1 MKKFTIKGVLDGFRS
16 SVPQPTKPD
25 QEIIENLKPE
35 HFQVKKTFR
44 HGFPH
49 QPTALAFD
57 PVQRLLAIG
66 TKSGSLRILGRPG
79 VDAHVKH
86 EECSPVLRLQFLI
99 NEGALVSA
107 TEDDTLHLWNFRQK
121 IPQVVHSLKF
131 QRDRITCI
139 HLPLQ
144 SKWLYIGT
152 DRGNIHILHIETF
165 VLSGYVINWNK
176 AIEVSRKTH
185 PGAVVHLSD
194 NPLDLS
200 KMLIGYSSG
209 QIVLWDLKTK
219 IADYRCQ
226 TDDLLTSITWH
237 HEGKQFMCSHSDG
250 SLSTWTIRQLKPSIT
265 FPHAKFT
272 KDGEPER
279 CKAIQK
285 VEWKLSRAGEAYV
298 IFSGGLAQDTTGRTP
313 SITVIHG
320 KTTTVLEMEHNVVD
334 FITLCDSPWAS
345 DFQDPYAVVVL
356 LQNDLVVIDL
366 LTTGFPCFE
375 NPYPMDIHES
385 PVTCCAY
392 FADCPSDLVP
402 AFYSVGSKSQKK
414 TGFSEKEWPIS
425 GGEWSS
431 SSSSYNEIILTGHA
445 DGSIKFWDAS
455 AGTLQVL
462 YKLKTA
468 KLFEKTRTRSIDSE
482 EDPLAIQLIFLCPE
496 SRKLAIAGSGKHVVL
511 FKFKKVE
518 SMSEVVTLEICLSV
532 DPLKEADNSPDRESP
547 ATGNTVG
554 NVETKTIEFNHPL
567 KVKTGLQKRP
577 AGFQATLIC
586 LTTAPPGELPENITS
601 LSLNSS
607 YGLLAYGNESGLV
620 IVDIVQKISLVV
632 LNTSDLGGGDPYQ
645 RVLRS
650 PKRQDELK
658 RENEDKARSPSSDQ
672 SQRESVMESEP
683 VVTRIADSIQ
693 QVQQQQQCPRN
704 ESQTGNSSDKL
715 NAEETTNE
723 SNKAGNIPN
732 GDECQKSQG
741 WKGFSLKRQLSK
753 VDLKIKNTFTPSSV
767 SSQNGVLS
775 SSSGL
780 MQVPQCQQI
789 SSDTG
794 SQKSSTFY
802 CNINEVAS
810 TSCSLSPVESIDS
823 ESSLS
828 PESQS
833 PGRESPQTD
842 DKKQEIQEARSP
854 TENENEKTIISNDN
868 IGAKTEA
875 VRPMNLSLPEHE
887 TKPPRLRYIAKIKQA
902 KREGRL
908 LSVPNLKFSK
918 NETTVCDLR
927 CEESA
932 TSESFTGNLI
942 RRFNQKVPMNGMCVL
957 PVTGRSTV
965 GVGGERG
972 DNGDNSDGCS
982 TGGSGSNG
990 AYNSDGGGGSSAGV
1004 NITRSGTRSA
1014 AAGAISG
1021 TDEEIN
1027 TMSRKGVT
1035 LDQRHPR
1042 TQGIRKLQK
1051 CLSTTT
1057 SHFEV
1062 DSATGAAAAFP
1073 TVSLFYAQRS
1083 TEMRSYPSAVA
1094 QTSLNYQNILTNT
1107 RQYSSFGSITDTAH
1121 CNFIYVY
1128 KFDGSFQRS
1137 RSSSMSSLENITTE
1151 TISCLTFADSYT
1163 KKTDTNGMP
1172 TLWIG
1177 TSLGSVQTVV
1187 FNTPAHSERHA
1198 HPVVVSTCNG
1208 STFKLKGCILSMSFL
1223 DCNGALIPY
1232 SYESWKDENTDGKER
1247 NIWIFVKESQGKC
1260 TNSRMSPS
1268 TNTQVGGDN
1277 FEDRQFVVLVSEKQ
1291 ARVVAL
1297 PSQNCVYRQQLAETH
1312 IVIKAEVTP
1321 LKDNVCL
1328 VCYVSNGHITTY
1340 SLPSLRP
1347 LIDVDFLP
1355 LVDLSAHF
1363 SPVSKI
1369 SNSFQTTKH
1378 GIVDPMLTI
1387 WGHQLFV
1394 NGDTDQIAKTLCFS
1408 NRGHG
1413 LYLSSPMEIQKFSV
1427 SSEFCAELTEMM
1439 GDLFIGHD
1447 MPEPPKE
1454 SFFKGLFGGGSRS
1467 LDREE
1472 LFGESSGRASRTVAK
1487 HIPGPNEALR
1497 ERVSS
1502 ATGEVNM
1509 AHQMVLERGEKLSQL
1524 EERTARMMSEAE
1536 NFSTSAHGLMLK
1548 YKDKKWYQL

>member
-16 SVPQPTKPD
+16 SVPQPVKPD
-25 QEIIENLKPE
+25 QEIVENLRPE

-86 EECSPVLRLQFLI
+86 EGCAAVIQLQFLI

-107 TEDDTLHLWNFRQK
+107 TADDTLHLWNFRQK
-121 IPQVVHSLKF
+121 IPQVVQSLKF

-144 SKWLYIGT
+144 SKWLYVGT
-152 DRGNIHILHIETF
+152 ERGNIHILHIETF

-200 KMLIGYSSG
+200 KMLIGYATG

-219 IADYRCQ
+219 NADYRCQ
-226 TDDLLTSITWH
+226 TDDPLKSITWH
-237 HEGKQFMCSHSDG
+237 HEGKQFMCSHTDG
-250 SLSTWTIRQLKPSIT
+250 SLSTWTVRQLKPT
-265 FPHAKFT
+265 NVTYPHAKST
-272 KDGEPER
+272 KDGEPEP
-279 CKAIQK
+279 CKPIQK
-285 VEWKLSRAGEAYV
+285 VEWKLSRSGEAYV
-298 IFSGGLAQDTTGRTP
+298 IFSGGLAYDTTGRTP

-320 KTTTVLEMEHNVVD
+320 KTTTVLEMEHNVID
-334 FITLCDSPWAS
+334 FVTLCDSPWAS

-366 LTTGFPCFE
+366 LTSGFPCFE

-385 PVTCCAY
+385 PVTCCSY

-518 SMSEVVTLEICLSV
+518 SMSEVVTLEICLSA
-532 DPLKEADNSPDRESP
+532 DPGREGDNSPDRESP
-547 ATGNTVG
+547 ATGNI
-554 NVETKTIEFNHPL
+554 VESKITEFNHPL
-567 KVKTGLQKRP
+567 KVKTGLQKRA

-586 LTTAPPGELPENITS
+586 LTTAPSGEQPENITS

-620 IVDIVQKISLVV
+620 IVDIVQKISLIV
-632 LNTSDLGGGDPYQ
+632 LNTSDLGGGSDPYQ

-650 PKRQDELK
+650 PKRQDEK
-658 RENEDKARSPSSDQ
+658 RENEDKARSPSTDQ
-672 SQRESVMESEP
+672 SQRESALESEP
-683 VVTRIADSIQ
+683 VVARIADSNQ
-693 QVQQQQQCPRN
+693 QVQQQTCPRN
-704 ESQTGNSSDKL
+704 ESQTGNSSDKSS
-715 NAEETTNE
+715 AEESTSE
-723 SNKAGNIPN
+723 PNKAGQLPN

-753 VDLKIKNTFTPSSV
+753 VDLKIKNTFTPSLV
-767 SSQNGVLS
+767 SSQNGS

-780 MQVPQCQQI
+780 MQVPQCQQV
-789 SSDTG
+789 SGDAG

-802 CNINEVAS
+802 CNISETAS
-810 TSCSLSPVESIDS
+810 TSRSLSPVESVDS

-828 PESQS
+828 PDNQS
-833 PGRESPQTD
+833 SGCESPQIPD
-842 DKKQEIQEARSP
+842 DRKREIQEARSP
-854 TENENEKTIISNDN
+854 TESENEKTTISDES

-887 TKPPRLRYIAKIKQA
+887 IKPPRLKRIAKMKQA
-902 KREGRL
+902 KRGEGRL
-908 LSVPNLKFSK
+908 LSVPNLKFPK
-918 NETTVCDLR
+918 NEPTVCDLR

-932 TSESFTGNLI
+932 TTESFTGNLI
-942 RRFNQKVPMNGMCVL
+942 RRFN
-957 PVTGRSTV
+957 
-965 GVGGERG
+965 
-972 DNGDNSDGCS
+972 
-982 TGGSGSNG
+982 
-990 AYNSDGGGGSSAGV
+990 
-1004 NITRSGTRSA
+1004 
-1014 AAGAISG
+1014 
-1021 TDEEIN
+1021 
-1027 TMSRKGVT
+1027 
-1035 LDQRHPR
+1035 
-1042 TQGIRKLQK
+1042 
-1051 CLSTTT
+1051 
-1057 SHFEV
+1057 
-1062 DSATGAAAAFP
+1062 
-1073 TVSLFYAQRS
+1073 
-1083 TEMRSYPSAVA
+1083 
-1094 QTSLNYQNILTNT
+1094 
-1107 RQYSSFGSITDTAH
+1107 
-1121 CNFIYVY
+1121 

-1163 KKTDTNGMP
+1163 KKNDTNGNP

-1187 FNTPAHSERHA
+1187 FNTPAQSERHA

-1247 NIWIFVKESQGKC
+1247 NKSQGKC

-1268 TNTQVGGDN
+1268 MNTQVSGDS
-1277 FEDRQFVVLVSEKQ
+1277 FEDRQFVALASEKQ

-1312 IVIKAEVTP
+1312 IVIKAEVTS

-1355 LVDLSAHF
+1355 LIDL
-1363 SPVSKI
+1363 
-1369 SNSFQTTKH
+1369 SFQTTKH
-1378 GIVDPMLTI
+1378 GIVDPMLSI

-1394 NGDTDQIAKTLCFS
+1394 NGDTDQIAKTLCLS

-1427 SSEFCAELTEMM
+1427 SSEFCGELTEMM

-1487 HIPGPNEALR
+1487 HIPGPNEAIR
-1497 ERVSS
+1497 ERVAC
-1502 ATGEVNM
+1502 ATGEVNI
-1509 AHQMVLERGEKLSQL
+1509 AHQMVVERGEKLSQL
-1524 EERTARMMSEAE
+1524 EDRTARMMSEAE
-1536 NFSTSAHGLMLK
+1536 NFSQSAHGLMVK

>member
-16 SVPQPTKPD
+16 SVPQPVKPD
-25 QEIIENLKPE
+25 QEIVENLKPE

-57 PVQRLLAIG
+57 PIQRLLAIG

-86 EECSPVLRLQFLI
+86 EECAAVLRLQFLI
-99 NEGALVSA
+99 NEGALVSV

-152 DRGNIHILHIETF
+152 DRGNVHILHIETF
-165 VLSGYVINWNK
+165 VLSGYIINWNK

-200 KMLIGYSSG
+200 KMLIGFSTG

-219 IADYRCQ
+219 TVEYRCQ
-226 TDDLLTSITWH
+226 TDDLLTSISWH

-250 SLSTWTIRQLKPSIT
+250 SLTTWTLRQLKPSVT

-285 VEWKLSRAGEAYV
+285 VEWKMSRSGEAYV

-402 AFYSVGSKSQKK
+402 AFYSVGSKSHKK

-468 KLFEKTRTRSIDSE
+468 KLFEKTKTRSIDSE

-511 FKFKKVE
+511 FKFKRVE

-532 DPLKEADNSPDRESP
+532 EPGREGDNSPDRESP
-547 ATGNTVG
+547 ATGNIVG
-554 NVETKTIEFNHPL
+554 NMESKTIEFNHPL

-586 LTTAPPGELPENITS
+586 LTTAPPGELPENITA

-632 LNTSDLGGGDPYQ
+632 LNTSDLGSGDPYQ

-650 PKRQDELK
+650 PKRQDELR
-658 RENEDKARSPSSDQ
+658 RENEDKARSPSTDQ
-672 SQRESVMESEP
+672 
-683 VVTRIADSIQ
+683 
-693 QVQQQQQCPRN
+693 
-704 ESQTGNSSDKL
+704 
-715 NAEETTNE
+715 
-723 SNKAGNIPN
+723 
-732 GDECQKSQG
+732 
-741 WKGFSLKRQLSK
+741 
-753 VDLKIKNTFTPSSV
+753 
-767 SSQNGVLS
+767 
-775 SSSGL
+775 
-780 MQVPQCQQI
+780 
-789 SSDTG
+789 
-794 SQKSSTFY
+794 
-802 CNINEVAS
+802 
-810 TSCSLSPVESIDS
+810 
-823 ESSLS
+823 
-828 PESQS
+828 
-833 PGRESPQTD
+833 
-842 DKKQEIQEARSP
+842 
-854 TENENEKTIISNDN
+854 
-868 IGAKTEA
+868 
-875 VRPMNLSLPEHE
+875 
-887 TKPPRLRYIAKIKQA
+887 
-902 KREGRL
+902 
-908 LSVPNLKFSK
+908 
-918 NETTVCDLR
+918 
-927 CEESA
+927 
-932 TSESFTGNLI
+932 
-942 RRFNQKVPMNGMCVL
+942 MNGMCVL

-972 DNGDNSDGCS
+972 ERGDNGDNSDGCS
-982 TGGSGSNG
+982 TGGSGTNG
-990 AYNSDGGGGSSAGV
+990 ANNNDGGGGPSAGV
-1004 NITRSGTRSA
+1004 NVTRSGIRNA

-1027 TMSRKGVT
+1027 TVSRKGVT

-1051 CLSTTT
+1051 CLSTATT
-1057 SHFEV
+1057 HFEV

-1083 TEMRSYPSAVA
+1083 TEMRSYPSAVPQA
-1094 QTSLNYQNILTNT
+1094 SLNYQNILTNT
-1107 RQYSSFGSITDTAH
+1107 RQYSSFD
-1121 CNFIYVY
+1121 

-1163 KKTDTNGMP
+1163 KKNDTSGMP

-1177 TSLGSVQTVV
+1177 TSLGSVQTVI

-1232 SYESWKDENTDGKER
+1232 SYESWKDESTDGKER
-1247 NIWIFVKESQGKC
+1247 NKSQGKC

-1268 TNTQVGGDN
+1268 TNTQIGGDN
-1277 FEDRQFVVLVSEKQ
+1277 FEDRQFVALVSEKQ

-1312 IVIKAEVTP
+1312 IVIKAEVTT

-1355 LVDLSAHF
+1355 LIDL
-1363 SPVSKI
+1363 
-1369 SNSFQTTKH
+1369 SFQTTKH

-1427 SSEFCAELTEMM
+1427 SSEFCGELTEMM

-1467 LDREE
+1467 VDREE

-1487 HIPGPNEALR
+1487 HIPGPNEAMR
-1497 ERVSS
+1497 ERVSC

-1509 AHQMVLERGEKLSQL
+1509 AHQMVVERGEKLSQL
-1524 EERTARMMSEAE
+1524 EDRSARMASEAE
-1536 NFSTSAHGLMLK
+1536 NFAAGAHGLMLK

>member
-767 SSQNGVLS
+767 SSQNGS

-942 RRFNQKVPMNGMCVL
+942 RRFN
-957 PVTGRSTV
+957 
-965 GVGGERG
+965 
-972 DNGDNSDGCS
+972 
-982 TGGSGSNG
+982 
-990 AYNSDGGGGSSAGV
+990 
-1004 NITRSGTRSA
+1004 
-1014 AAGAISG
+1014 
-1021 TDEEIN
+1021 
-1027 TMSRKGVT
+1027 
-1035 LDQRHPR
+1035 
-1042 TQGIRKLQK
+1042 
-1051 CLSTTT
+1051 
-1057 SHFEV
+1057 
-1062 DSATGAAAAFP
+1062 
-1073 TVSLFYAQRS
+1073 
-1083 TEMRSYPSAVA
+1083 
-1094 QTSLNYQNILTNT
+1094 
-1107 RQYSSFGSITDTAH
+1107 
-1121 CNFIYVY
+1121 

-1247 NIWIFVKESQGKC
+1247 NKSQGKC

-1355 LVDLSAHF
+1355 LVDL
-1363 SPVSKI
+1363 
-1369 SNSFQTTKH
+1369 SFQTTKH

>member
-16 SVPQPTKPD
+16 SVPQPAKPD
-25 QEIIENLKPE
+25 QEIVENLRPE

-79 VDAHVKH
+79 VDVHVKH
-86 EECSPVLRLQFLI
+86 EECAAVLRLQFLI

-219 IADYRCQ
+219 TADYRCQ
-226 TDDLLTSITWH
+226 TDDVLTSITWH

-285 VEWKLSRAGEAYV
+285 VEWKLSRSGEAYV

-468 KLFEKTRTRSIDSE
+468 KLFEKTRTRSIDNE
-482 EDPLAIQLIFLCPE
+482 EDPLAIHLIFLCPE

-532 DPLKEADNSPDRESP
+532 DREADNSPDRESP

-554 NVETKTIEFNHPL
+554 NVESKTIEFNHPL

-620 IVDIVQKISLVV
+620 IVDIVQKISLIV
-632 LNTSDLGGGDPYQ
+632 LNTSDIGSGDPYQ

-658 RENEDKARSPSSDQ
+658 RDNEDKARSPSTD
-672 SQRESVMESEP
+672 
-683 VVTRIADSIQ
+683 
-693 QVQQQQQCPRN
+693 QVQINFAVFP
-704 ESQTGNSSDKL
+704 D
-715 NAEETTNE
+715 
-723 SNKAGNIPN
+723 
-732 GDECQKSQG
+732 
-741 WKGFSLKRQLSK
+741 SK
-753 VDLKIKNTFTPSSV
+753 VD
-767 SSQNGVLS
+767 
-775 SSSGL
+775 
-780 MQVPQCQQI
+780 
-789 SSDTG
+789 SD
-794 SQKSSTFY
+794 
-802 CNINEVAS
+802 
-810 TSCSLSPVESIDS
+810 
-823 ESSLS
+823 
-828 PESQS
+828 
-833 PGRESPQTD
+833 
-842 DKKQEIQEARSP
+842 
-854 TENENEKTIISNDN
+854 
-868 IGAKTEA
+868 
-875 VRPMNLSLPEHE
+875 
-887 TKPPRLRYIAKIKQA
+887 
-902 KREGRL
+902 
-908 LSVPNLKFSK
+908 
-918 NETTVCDLR
+918 
-927 CEESA
+927 
-932 TSESFTGNLI
+932 
-942 RRFNQKVPMNGMCVL
+942 
-957 PVTGRSTV
+957 
-965 GVGGERG
+965 
-972 DNGDNSDGCS
+972 
-982 TGGSGSNG
+982 
-990 AYNSDGGGGSSAGV
+990 
-1004 NITRSGTRSA
+1004 
-1014 AAGAISG
+1014 
-1021 TDEEIN
+1021 
-1027 TMSRKGVT
+1027 
-1035 LDQRHPR
+1035 
-1042 TQGIRKLQK
+1042 
-1051 CLSTTT
+1051 
-1057 SHFEV
+1057 
-1062 DSATGAAAAFP
+1062 
-1073 TVSLFYAQRS
+1073 
-1083 TEMRSYPSAVA
+1083 
-1094 QTSLNYQNILTNT
+1094 
-1107 RQYSSFGSITDTAH
+1107 
-1121 CNFIYVY
+1121 

-1163 KKTDTNGMP
+1163 KKNDPNGMP

-1208 STFKLKGCILSMSFL
+1208 STFKLKGCIQSISFL

-1232 SYESWKDENTDGKER
+1232 SYESWKDESTDGKER
-1247 NIWIFVKESQGKC
+1247 NRSQGKC

-1268 TNTQVGGDN
+1268 TNPQVGGDN
-1277 FEDRQFVVLVSEKQ
+1277 FEDRQFVVLASEKQ

-1297 PSQNCVYRQQLAETH
+1297 PSQNCIYRQQLAETH
-1312 IVIKAEVTP
+1312 IVIKTEITS

-1355 LVDLSAHF
+1355 LIDL
-1363 SPVSKI
+1363 
-1369 SNSFQTTKH
+1369 SFQTTKH

-1427 SSEFCAELTEMM
+1427 SSEFCGELTEMM

-1497 ERVSS
+1497 ERVST

-1509 AHQMVLERGEKLSQL
+1509 AHQMVVERGEKLSQL
-1524 EERTARMMSEAE
+1524 EERTARMMSEAD
-1536 NFSTSAHGLMLK
+1536 NFSQSAHGLMLK

>member
-25 QEIIENLKPE
+25 QEIIENLRPE

-209 QIVLWDLKTK
+209 QVVLWDLKTK
-219 IADYRCQ
+219 IVDYRCQ

-285 VEWKLSRAGEAYV
+285 VEWKLSRTGEAYV

-468 KLFEKTRTRSIDSE
+468 KLFEKTRTRSLDSE

-672 SQRESVMESEP
+672 NQRESVMESEP
-683 VVTRIADSIQ
+683 IVTRIADSIQ

-704 ESQTGNSSDKL
+704 ESQTGNSNDKP

-767 SSQNGVLS
+767 SSQNGS

-802 CNINEVAS
+802 CNINEAAS
-810 TSCSLSPVESIDS
+810 TSCSLSPVESVDS

-833 PGRESPQTD
+833 PGRESPQID

-854 TENENEKTIISNDN
+854 TENENEKTIMSNDN

-887 TKPPRLRYIAKIKQA
+887 TKPPRLKYIAKIKQA

-942 RRFNQKVPMNGMCVL
+942 RRF
-957 PVTGRSTV
+957 
-965 GVGGERG
+965 
-972 DNGDNSDGCS
+972 
-982 TGGSGSNG
+982 
-990 AYNSDGGGGSSAGV
+990 
-1004 NITRSGTRSA
+1004 
-1014 AAGAISG
+1014 
-1021 TDEEIN
+1021 
-1027 TMSRKGVT
+1027 SRI
-1035 LDQRHPR
+1035 D
-1042 TQGIRKLQK
+1042 
-1051 CLSTTT
+1051 
-1057 SHFEV
+1057 
-1062 DSATGAAAAFP
+1062 
-1073 TVSLFYAQRS
+1073 
-1083 TEMRSYPSAVA
+1083 
-1094 QTSLNYQNILTNT
+1094 
-1107 RQYSSFGSITDTAH
+1107 
-1121 CNFIYVY
+1121 

-1163 KKTDTNGMP
+1163 KKNDTNGMP

-1177 TSLGSVQTVV
+1177 TSLGSVQTVI

-1247 NIWIFVKESQGKC
+1247 NKSQGKC

-1268 TNTQVGGDN
+1268 MNTQVGGDN

-1312 IVIKAEVTP
+1312 IVIKAEVTS

-1355 LVDLSAHF
+1355 LVDLR
-1363 SPVSKI
+1363 
-1369 SNSFQTTKH
+1369 
-1378 GIVDPMLTI
+1378 
-1387 WGHQLFV
+1387 
-1394 NGDTDQIAKTLCFS
+1394 IAKTLCFS

-1509 AHQMVLERGEKLSQL
+1509 AHQMVLERGDKLSQL

-1536 NFSTSAHGLMLK
+1536 NFSTGAHGLMLK

>member
-16 SVPQPTKPD
+16 SVPQPAKPD
-25 QEIIENLKPE
+25 QEIVENLRPE

-79 VDAHVKH
+79 VDVHVKH
-86 EECSPVLRLQFLI
+86 EECVAVLRLQFLI

-200 KMLIGYSSG
+200 KMLIGFSSG

-226 TDDLLTSITWH
+226 TDDVLTSITWH

-250 SLSTWTIRQLKPSIT
+250 SLSTWTVRQLKPSSVT

-285 VEWKLSRAGEAYV
+285 VEWKLSRSGEAYV

-468 KLFEKTRTRSIDSE
+468 KLFEKTRTRSIDVE

-532 DPLKEADNSPDRESP
+532 DSVREADNSPDRESP
-547 ATGNTVG
+547 ATGNIG
-554 NVETKTIEFNHPL
+554 NVEPKTIEFNHPL

-586 LTTAPPGELPENITS
+586 LTTAPPGEQPENITS

-620 IVDIVQKISLVV
+620 IVDIVQKISLIV
-632 LNTSDLGGGDPYQ
+632 LNTSDLGSGDPYQ

-658 RENEDKARSPSSDQ
+658 RENEDKARSPSTD
-672 SQRESVMESEP
+672 
-683 VVTRIADSIQ
+683 
-693 QVQQQQQCPRN
+693 QVQINFAVFP
-704 ESQTGNSSDKL
+704 D
-715 NAEETTNE
+715 
-723 SNKAGNIPN
+723 
-732 GDECQKSQG
+732 
-741 WKGFSLKRQLSK
+741 SK
-753 VDLKIKNTFTPSSV
+753 VD
-767 SSQNGVLS
+767 
-775 SSSGL
+775 
-780 MQVPQCQQI
+780 
-789 SSDTG
+789 SD
-794 SQKSSTFY
+794 
-802 CNINEVAS
+802 
-810 TSCSLSPVESIDS
+810 
-823 ESSLS
+823 
-828 PESQS
+828 
-833 PGRESPQTD
+833 
-842 DKKQEIQEARSP
+842 
-854 TENENEKTIISNDN
+854 
-868 IGAKTEA
+868 
-875 VRPMNLSLPEHE
+875 
-887 TKPPRLRYIAKIKQA
+887 
-902 KREGRL
+902 
-908 LSVPNLKFSK
+908 
-918 NETTVCDLR
+918 
-927 CEESA
+927 
-932 TSESFTGNLI
+932 
-942 RRFNQKVPMNGMCVL
+942 
-957 PVTGRSTV
+957 
-965 GVGGERG
+965 
-972 DNGDNSDGCS
+972 
-982 TGGSGSNG
+982 
-990 AYNSDGGGGSSAGV
+990 
-1004 NITRSGTRSA
+1004 
-1014 AAGAISG
+1014 
-1021 TDEEIN
+1021 
-1027 TMSRKGVT
+1027 
-1035 LDQRHPR
+1035 
-1042 TQGIRKLQK
+1042 
-1051 CLSTTT
+1051 
-1057 SHFEV
+1057 
-1062 DSATGAAAAFP
+1062 
-1073 TVSLFYAQRS
+1073 
-1083 TEMRSYPSAVA
+1083 
-1094 QTSLNYQNILTNT
+1094 
-1107 RQYSSFGSITDTAH
+1107 
-1121 CNFIYVY
+1121 

-1163 KKTDTNGMP
+1163 KKNDTIGMP

-1208 STFKLKGCILSMSFL
+1208 STFKLKGCIQSMSFL

-1232 SYESWKDENTDGKER
+1232 SYESWKDESTDGKER
-1247 NIWIFVKESQGKC
+1247 NKSQGKC

-1277 FEDRQFVVLVSEKQ
+1277 FEDRQFVVLASEKQ

-1312 IVIKAEVTP
+1312 IVIKAEVTT

-1347 LIDVDFLP
+1347 LIDVDFVP
-1355 LVDLSAHF
+1355 LVDL
-1363 SPVSKI
+1363 
-1369 SNSFQTTKH
+1369 SFQTTKH
-1378 GIVDPMLTI
+1378 GIVDPMLSI

-1427 SSEFCAELTEMM
+1427 SSEFCGELTEMM

-1497 ERVSS
+1497 ERVAS

-1509 AHQMVLERGEKLSQL
+1509 AHQMVVERGEKLSQL
-1524 EERTARMMSEAE
+1524 EDRTARMMSEAE
-1536 NFSTSAHGLMLK
+1536 TFSQSAHGLMLK

>member
-16 SVPQPTKPD
+16 SVPQPVKPD
-25 QEIIENLKPE
+25 QEIVENLRPE

-66 TKSGSLRILGRPG
+66 TKSGSLRILGSPG
-79 VDAHVKH
+79 VDTHVKH
-86 EECSPVLRLQFLI
+86 EECAAVLQLQFLI

-107 TEDDTLHLWNFRQK
+107 TADDTLHLWNFRQK
-121 IPQVVHSLKF
+121 IPQVVQSLKF

-144 SKWLYIGT
+144 SKWLYVGT
-152 DRGNIHILHIETF
+152 ERGNIHILHIETF

-200 KMLIGYSSG
+200 KILIGYQTG
-209 QIVLWDLKTK
+209 QIVLWDLKSKT
-219 IADYRCQ
+219 ADYRCQ
-226 TDDLLTSITWH
+226 TDEQLKSITWH
-237 HEGKQFMCSHSDG
+237 HEGKQFMCSHTNG
-250 SLSTWTIRQLKPSIT
+250 SLSTWTVRQLKPTSVT
-265 FPHAKFT
+265 FPHAKT
-272 KDGEPER
+272 TNGEPEP
-279 CKAIQK
+279 CKPIQK
-285 VEWKLSRAGEAYV
+285 VEWKLSRSGEAYI
-298 IFSGGLAQDTTGRTP
+298 IFSGGLACDVTGRTP
-313 SITVIHG
+313 SITIIQG
-320 KTTTVLEMEHNVVD
+320 KTTTVLEMEHTVID
-334 FITLCDSPWAS
+334 FVTLCDNPWAS

-366 LTTGFPCFE
+366 LTPGFPCFE
-375 NPYPMDIHES
+375 NPYPMNIHES

-425 GGEWSS
+425 GGEWSPN
-431 SSSSYNEIILTGHA
+431 SSSYNEIILTGHA

-455 AGTLQVL
+455 AGTLQIL

-468 KLFEKTRTRSIDSE
+468 KLFEKTKTHSIDSE
-482 EDPLAIQLIFLCPE
+482 EDPLAIQLIYLCPE

-532 DPLKEADNSPDRESP
+532 DSSREAENSPDHESP

-554 NVETKTIEFNHPL
+554 NVESKITDFNHPL
-567 KVKTGLQKRP
+567 KVKTGLQKRA

-586 LTTAPPGELPENITS
+586 LTTAPSGEQPENITS

-620 IVDIVQKISLVV
+620 IIDIVQKISLIV
-632 LNTSDLGGGDPYQ
+632 LNTSDLGGSDPQ

-650 PKRQDELK
+650 PKRQDDSK
-658 RENEDKARSPSSDQ
+658 RENEDKARSPSTDQLTLCLPLKQ
-672 SQRESVMESEP
+672 SQRESVMESEAI
-683 VVTRIADSIQ
+683 VTRITDST
-693 QVQQQQQCPRN
+693 QQQCLRS
-704 ESQTGNSSDKL
+704 ESQTGNNNDRPSG
-715 NAEETTNE
+715 EESTSE
-723 SNKAGNIPN
+723 ANKTGNLSN

-753 VDLKIKNTFTPSSV
+753 VDLKIKNTFTPSLV
-767 SSQNGVLS
+767 SSQNGS
-775 SSSGL
+775 SSLGL
-780 MQVPQCQQI
+780 MQVPQCQQVG
-789 SSDTG
+789 SDAG
-794 SQKSSTFY
+794 NQKSSTFY
-802 CNINEVAS
+802 CNVSETAS
-810 TSCSLSPVESIDS
+810 TSRSLSPVESIDS

-828 PESQS
+828 PDNQS
-833 PGRESPQTD
+833 SGCESPQID
-842 DKKQEIQEARSP
+842 DRKRDIQEARSP
-854 TENENEKTIISNDN
+854 TESENEKTTMSNISV
-868 IGAKTEA
+868 KTEA

-887 TKPPRLRYIAKIKQA
+887 LKPPRLKRIAKIKQA
-902 KREGRL
+902 KRDNRL

-932 TSESFTGNLI
+932 TSESFTCNLI
-942 RRFNQKVPMNGMCVL
+942 RRF
-957 PVTGRSTV
+957 
-965 GVGGERG
+965 
-972 DNGDNSDGCS
+972 
-982 TGGSGSNG
+982 
-990 AYNSDGGGGSSAGV
+990 
-1004 NITRSGTRSA
+1004 
-1014 AAGAISG
+1014 
-1021 TDEEIN
+1021 
-1027 TMSRKGVT
+1027 SR
-1035 LDQRHPR
+1035 
-1042 TQGIRKLQK
+1042 
-1051 CLSTTT
+1051 
-1057 SHFEV
+1057 V
-1062 DSATGAAAAFP
+1062 D
-1073 TVSLFYAQRS
+1073 
-1083 TEMRSYPSAVA
+1083 
-1094 QTSLNYQNILTNT
+1094 
-1107 RQYSSFGSITDTAH
+1107 
-1121 CNFIYVY
+1121 

-1163 KKTDTNGMP
+1163 KKNDTNGMP

-1187 FNTPAHSERHA
+1187 FNTPAHGERNA

-1208 STFKLKGCILSMSFL
+1208 STFKLKGCILSTSFL

-1232 SYESWKDENTDGKER
+1232 LYESWKDENTDGKDR
-1247 NIWIFVKESQGKC
+1247 NKSQGKG
-1260 TNSRMSPS
+1260 TNSRMPPS
-1268 TNTQVGGDN
+1268 MNTQISGDN
-1277 FEDRQFVVLVSEKQ
+1277 FEDRQFVVLASEKQ

-1312 IVIKAEVTP
+1312 IVIKAEVTS

-1355 LVDLSAHF
+1355 LIDLR
-1363 SPVSKI
+1363 
-1369 SNSFQTTKH
+1369 
-1378 GIVDPMLTI
+1378 
-1387 WGHQLFV
+1387 
-1394 NGDTDQIAKTLCFS
+1394 IAKTLCFS

-1447 MPEPPKE
+1447 MPGPPKE

-1509 AHQMVLERGEKLSQL
+1509 AHQMVVERGEKLSQL
-1524 EERTARMMSEAE
+1524 EERTGRMMSEAE
-1536 NFSTSAHGLMLK
+1536 NFSQSAHGLMLK

>member
-25 QEIIENLKPE
+25 QEIVENLRPE

-86 EECSPVLRLQFLI
+86 EECAAVLRLQFLI

-131 QRDRITCI
+131 QRDRISCI

-152 DRGNIHILHIETF
+152 ERGNVHILHIETF

-200 KMLIGYSSG
+200 KMLIGFQSG
-209 QIVLWDLKTK
+209 QIVMWDLKTK
-219 IADYRCQ
+219 TADYRCQ
-226 TDDLLTSITWH
+226 MDDTSITSITWH
-237 HEGKQFMCSHSDG
+237 HEGKQFMCSHTDG
-250 SLSTWTIRQLKPSIT
+250 SLSTWTVRQVKPTVT
-265 FPHAKFT
+265 FPHAKFS

-279 CKAIQK
+279 CKPIQK
-285 VEWKLSRAGEAYV
+285 VEWKLSRSGEAYV

-468 KLFEKTRTRSIDSE
+468 KLFEKIKTRSIDNE

-532 DPLKEADNSPDRESP
+532 DPTRDPDNSPDRESP
-547 ATGNTVG
+547 ATGNIVG
-554 NVETKTIEFNHPL
+554 NVESKTIEFNHPV
-567 KVKTGLQKRP
+567 KVKTGLQKRTP
-577 AGFQATLIC
+577 GFQATLIC
-586 LTTAPPGELPENITS
+586 LTTAPPGEQPENITS

-607 YGLLAYGNESGLV
+607 YGLMAYGNESGLV
-620 IVDIVQKISLVV
+620 IVDIVQKISLIV
-632 LNTSDLGGGDPYQ
+632 LNTSDLGSGDPYQ

-658 RENEDKARSPSSDQ
+658 RENEDKARSPSTDQ
-672 SQRESVMESEP
+672 SQRESAMESEP
-683 VVTRIADSIQ
+683 VITRITDSIQ
-693 QVQQQQQCPRN
+693 QVQQQQQCPRT
-704 ESQTGNSSDKL
+704 ESQTGNSSDKSS
-715 NAEETTNE
+715 AEETTNE

-767 SSQNGVLS
+767 SSQNGS

-789 SSDTG
+789 GSDAG
-794 SQKSSTFY
+794 NQKSSTFY
-802 CNINEVAS
+802 CNINEAAS
-810 TSCSLSPVESIDS
+810 TSRSLSPVESVDS

-833 PGRESPQTD
+833 PGHESPQTD
-842 DKKQEIQEARSP
+842 DRRREIQGARSP
-854 TENENEKTIISNDN
+854 TESESEKTITSHDN
-868 IGAKTEA
+868 IAGKTEA

-887 TKPPRLRYIAKIKQA
+887 AKPPRLRYIAKIKQA

-918 NETTVCDLR
+918 NEPTVCDLR
-927 CEESA
+927 CDESG

-942 RRFNQKVPMNGMCVL
+942 RRF
-957 PVTGRSTV
+957 
-965 GVGGERG
+965 
-972 DNGDNSDGCS
+972 
-982 TGGSGSNG
+982 
-990 AYNSDGGGGSSAGV
+990 
-1004 NITRSGTRSA
+1004 
-1014 AAGAISG
+1014 
-1021 TDEEIN
+1021 
-1027 TMSRKGVT
+1027 SRI
-1035 LDQRHPR
+1035 D
-1042 TQGIRKLQK
+1042 
-1051 CLSTTT
+1051 
-1057 SHFEV
+1057 
-1062 DSATGAAAAFP
+1062 
-1073 TVSLFYAQRS
+1073 
-1083 TEMRSYPSAVA
+1083 
-1094 QTSLNYQNILTNT
+1094 
-1107 RQYSSFGSITDTAH
+1107 
-1121 CNFIYVY
+1121 

-1163 KKTDTNGMP
+1163 KKNDTNGMP

-1177 TSLGSVQTVV
+1177 TSLGSVQTVI
-1187 FNTPAHSERHA
+1187 FNTPPHSERHA

-1232 SYESWKDENTDGKER
+1232 SYESWKDESTDGKER
-1247 NIWIFVKESQGKC
+1247 NKSQGKC

-1268 TNTQVGGDN
+1268 TNTQVSGDN
-1277 FEDRQFVVLVSEKQ
+1277 FEDRQFVVLASEKQ

-1297 PSQNCVYRQQLAETH
+1297 PSQNCVYRQQLADSH
-1312 IVIKAEVTP
+1312 IVIKAEVTS

-1347 LIDVDFLP
+1347 LIDVDFVP
-1355 LVDLSAHF
+1355 LIDLR
-1363 SPVSKI
+1363 
-1369 SNSFQTTKH
+1369 
-1378 GIVDPMLTI
+1378 
-1387 WGHQLFV
+1387 
-1394 NGDTDQIAKTLCFS
+1394 IAKTLCFS

-1413 LYLSSPMEIQKFSV
+1413 LYLSSPMEIHKFSI
-1427 SSEFCAELTEMM
+1427 SSEFCGELTEMM

-1454 SFFKGLFGGGSRS
+1454 GFFKGLFGGGSRS

-1502 ATGEVNM
+1502 ATGEVNIAYQAVM
-1509 AHQMVLERGEKLSQL
+1509 ERGDKLSQL

>member
-16 SVPQPTKPD
+16 SVPQPAKPD
-25 QEIIENLKPE
+25 QEIVENLRPE

-86 EECSPVLRLQFLI
+86 EGGATVLQLQFLI

-107 TEDDTLHLWNFRQK
+107 TNDDTLHLWNFRQK

-131 QRDRITCI
+131 QKDRITCI

-152 DRGNIHILHIETF
+152 ERGNIHVLHIETF

-200 KMLIGYSSG
+200 KMLIGYSTG

-226 TDDLLTSITWH
+226 TDEPLTSITWH

-250 SLSTWTIRQLKPSIT
+250 SLSTWTVRQLKPASVT
-265 FPHAKFT
+265 YPHAKFT

-279 CKAIQK
+279 CKSIQK
-285 VEWKLSRAGEAYV
+285 VEWKLSRSGEAYV

-320 KTTTVLEMEHNVVD
+320 KTTTVLEMEHNVID
-334 FITLCDSPWAS
+334 FIVLCDSPWAS

-366 LTTGFPCFE
+366 LTIGFPCFE

-468 KLFEKTRTRSIDSE
+468 KLFEKTKTRSIDSE

-532 DPLKEADNSPDRESP
+532 DPGREGDNSPDRESP
-547 ATGNTVG
+547 ANVG
-554 NVETKTIEFNHPL
+554 NVESKITEFNHPL
-567 KVKTGLQKRP
+567 KVKTGLQKRT

-586 LTTAPPGELPENITS
+586 LTTAPPGEQPENITS

-620 IVDIVQKISLVV
+620 IVDIVQKISLIV
-632 LNTSDLGGGDPYQ
+632 LNTSDLGGGSDPYQ

-658 RENEDKARSPSSDQ
+658 RETEDKARSPSTDQ
-672 SQRESVMESEP
+672 
-683 VVTRIADSIQ
+683 
-693 QVQQQQQCPRN
+693 
-704 ESQTGNSSDKL
+704 
-715 NAEETTNE
+715 
-723 SNKAGNIPN
+723 
-732 GDECQKSQG
+732 
-741 WKGFSLKRQLSK
+741 
-753 VDLKIKNTFTPSSV
+753 
-767 SSQNGVLS
+767 
-775 SSSGL
+775 
-780 MQVPQCQQI
+780 
-789 SSDTG
+789 
-794 SQKSSTFY
+794 
-802 CNINEVAS
+802 
-810 TSCSLSPVESIDS
+810 
-823 ESSLS
+823 
-828 PESQS
+828 
-833 PGRESPQTD
+833 
-842 DKKQEIQEARSP
+842 
-854 TENENEKTIISNDN
+854 
-868 IGAKTEA
+868 
-875 VRPMNLSLPEHE
+875 
-887 TKPPRLRYIAKIKQA
+887 
-902 KREGRL
+902 
-908 LSVPNLKFSK
+908 
-918 NETTVCDLR
+918 
-927 CEESA
+927 
-932 TSESFTGNLI
+932 
-942 RRFNQKVPMNGMCVL
+942 MNGMCVL

-982 TGGSGSNG
+982 AGGSGSNG
-990 AYNSDGGGGSSAGV
+990 AYNSDGGRGSSAGV
-1004 NITRSGTRSA
+1004 NITRSGIRNA
-1014 AAGAISG
+1014 AAGAGMISG

-1027 TMSRKGVT
+1027 AGSRKGVT
-1035 LDQRHPR
+1035 LDQRHPAR
-1042 TQGIRKLQK
+1042 TQGIRRLQK

-1083 TEMRSYPSAVA
+1083 TEMRSYPSAVPQA
-1094 QTSLNYQNILTNT
+1094 SLNYQNILTNT
-1107 RQYSSFGSITDTAH
+1107 RQYSSFD
-1121 CNFIYVY
+1121 

-1163 KKTDTNGMP
+1163 KKNDTNGMP

-1232 SYESWKDENTDGKER
+1232 LFESWKDENTDGKER
-1247 NIWIFVKESQGKC
+1247 NKNQGKC

-1268 TNTQVGGDN
+1268 TNTQVSGDS
-1277 FEDRQFVVLVSEKQ
+1277 FEDRQFVVLASEKQ

-1312 IVIKAEVTP
+1312 IVIKAEITS

-1355 LVDLSAHF
+1355 LTDL
-1363 SPVSKI
+1363 
-1369 SNSFQTTKH
+1369 SFQTTKH

-1413 LYLSSPMEIQKFSV
+1413 LYLTSPMEIQKFSV
-1427 SSEFCAELTEMM
+1427 SSEFCGELTEMM

-1472 LFGESSGRASRTVAK
+1472 LFGESSGRASRSVAK
-1487 HIPGPNEALR
+1487 HIPGPNEAIR

-1509 AHQMVLERGEKLSQL
+1509 AHQMVVERGEKLSQL
-1524 EERTARMMSEAE
+1524 EERSARMMSEAE
-1536 NFSTSAHGLMLK
+1536 NFSQGAHGLMLK

>member
-25 QEIIENLKPE
+25 QEIVENLRPE

-86 EECSPVLRLQFLI
+86 EECAAVLRLQFLI

-131 QRDRITCI
+131 QRDRISCI

-152 DRGNIHILHIETF
+152 ERGNVHILHIETF

-200 KMLIGYSSG
+200 KMLIGFQSG
-209 QIVLWDLKTK
+209 QIVMWDLKTK
-219 IADYRCQ
+219 TADYRCQ
-226 TDDLLTSITWH
+226 MDDTSITSITWH
-237 HEGKQFMCSHSDG
+237 HEGKQFMCSHTDG
-250 SLSTWTIRQLKPSIT
+250 SLSTWTVRQVKPTVT
-265 FPHAKFT
+265 FPHAKFS

-279 CKAIQK
+279 CKPIQK
-285 VEWKLSRAGEAYV
+285 VEWKLSRSGEAYV

-468 KLFEKTRTRSIDSE
+468 KLFEKIKTRSIDNE

-532 DPLKEADNSPDRESP
+532 DPTRDPDNSPDRESP
-547 ATGNTVG
+547 ATGNIVG
-554 NVETKTIEFNHPL
+554 NVESKTIEFNHPV
-567 KVKTGLQKRP
+567 KVKTGLQKRTP
-577 AGFQATLIC
+577 GFQATLIC
-586 LTTAPPGELPENITS
+586 LTTAPPGEQPENITS

-607 YGLLAYGNESGLV
+607 YGLMAYGNESGLV
-620 IVDIVQKISLVV
+620 IVDIVQKISLIV
-632 LNTSDLGGGDPYQ
+632 LNTSDLGSGDPYQ

-658 RENEDKARSPSSDQ
+658 RENEDKARSPSTDQ
-672 SQRESVMESEP
+672 SQRESAMESEP
-683 VVTRIADSIQ
+683 VITRITDSIQ
-693 QVQQQQQCPRN
+693 QVQQQQQCPRT
-704 ESQTGNSSDKL
+704 ESQTGNSSDKSS
-715 NAEETTNE
+715 AEETTNE

-789 SSDTG
+789 GSDAG
-794 SQKSSTFY
+794 NQKSSTFY
-802 CNINEVAS
+802 CNINEAAS
-810 TSCSLSPVESIDS
+810 TSRSLSPVESVDS

-833 PGRESPQTD
+833 PGHESPQTD
-842 DKKQEIQEARSP
+842 DRRREIQGARSP
-854 TENENEKTIISNDN
+854 TESESEKTITSHDN
-868 IGAKTEA
+868 IAGKTEA

-887 TKPPRLRYIAKIKQA
+887 AKPPRLRYIAKIKQA

-918 NETTVCDLR
+918 NEPTVCDLR
-927 CEESA
+927 CDESG

-942 RRFNQKVPMNGMCVL
+942 RRFN
-957 PVTGRSTV
+957 
-965 GVGGERG
+965 
-972 DNGDNSDGCS
+972 
-982 TGGSGSNG
+982 
-990 AYNSDGGGGSSAGV
+990 
-1004 NITRSGTRSA
+1004 
-1014 AAGAISG
+1014 
-1021 TDEEIN
+1021 
-1027 TMSRKGVT
+1027 
-1035 LDQRHPR
+1035 
-1042 TQGIRKLQK
+1042 
-1051 CLSTTT
+1051 
-1057 SHFEV
+1057 
-1062 DSATGAAAAFP
+1062 
-1073 TVSLFYAQRS
+1073 
-1083 TEMRSYPSAVA
+1083 
-1094 QTSLNYQNILTNT
+1094 
-1107 RQYSSFGSITDTAH
+1107 
-1121 CNFIYVY
+1121 

-1163 KKTDTNGMP
+1163 KKNDTNGMP

-1177 TSLGSVQTVV
+1177 TSLGSVQTVI
-1187 FNTPAHSERHA
+1187 FNTPPHSERHA

-1232 SYESWKDENTDGKER
+1232 SYESWKDESTDGKER
-1247 NIWIFVKESQGKC
+1247 NKSQGKC

-1268 TNTQVGGDN
+1268 TNTQVSGDN
-1277 FEDRQFVVLVSEKQ
+1277 FEDRQFVVLASEKQ

-1297 PSQNCVYRQQLAETH
+1297 PSQNCVYRQQLADSH
-1312 IVIKAEVTP
+1312 IVIKAEVTS

-1347 LIDVDFLP
+1347 LIDVDFVP
-1355 LVDLSAHF
+1355 LIDLR
-1363 SPVSKI
+1363 
-1369 SNSFQTTKH
+1369 
-1378 GIVDPMLTI
+1378 
-1387 WGHQLFV
+1387 
-1394 NGDTDQIAKTLCFS
+1394 IAKTLCFS

-1413 LYLSSPMEIQKFSV
+1413 LYLSSPMEIHKFSI
-1427 SSEFCAELTEMM
+1427 SSEFCGELTEMM

-1454 SFFKGLFGGGSRS
+1454 GFFKGLFGGGSRS

-1502 ATGEVNM
+1502 ATGEVNIAYQAVM
-1509 AHQMVLERGEKLSQL
+1509 ERGDKLSQL

>member
-16 SVPQPTKPD
+16 SVPQPAKPD
-25 QEIIENLKPE
+25 QEIVENLRTE

-79 VDAHVKH
+79 VDVHVKH
-86 EECSPVLRLQFLI
+86 EECAAVLRLQFLI

-219 IADYRCQ
+219 TADYRCQ

-250 SLSTWTIRQLKPSIT
+250 SLSTWTIRQVKPSIT

-285 VEWKLSRAGEAYV
+285 VEWKLSRSGEAYV

-468 KLFEKTRTRSIDSE
+468 KLFEKTRTRSIDNE

-511 FKFKKVE
+511 FKFKKAE
-518 SMSEVVTLEICLSV
+518 SMSEVVTLEICLTV
-532 DPLKEADNSPDRESP
+532 EPEASPDRESP

-554 NVETKTIEFNHPL
+554 NVEPKTIEFNHPL

-586 LTTAPPGELPENITS
+586 LTTAPPGEQPENITS

-620 IVDIVQKISLVV
+620 IVDIVQKISLIV
-632 LNTSDLGGGDPYQ
+632 LSTSDFGGGDPYQ

-658 RENEDKARSPSSDQ
+658 RENEDKARSPSTD
-672 SQRESVMESEP
+672 
-683 VVTRIADSIQ
+683 
-693 QVQQQQQCPRN
+693 QVQINFAVFP
-704 ESQTGNSSDKL
+704 D
-715 NAEETTNE
+715 
-723 SNKAGNIPN
+723 
-732 GDECQKSQG
+732 
-741 WKGFSLKRQLSK
+741 SK
-753 VDLKIKNTFTPSSV
+753 VD
-767 SSQNGVLS
+767 
-775 SSSGL
+775 
-780 MQVPQCQQI
+780 
-789 SSDTG
+789 SD
-794 SQKSSTFY
+794 
-802 CNINEVAS
+802 
-810 TSCSLSPVESIDS
+810 
-823 ESSLS
+823 
-828 PESQS
+828 
-833 PGRESPQTD
+833 
-842 DKKQEIQEARSP
+842 
-854 TENENEKTIISNDN
+854 
-868 IGAKTEA
+868 
-875 VRPMNLSLPEHE
+875 
-887 TKPPRLRYIAKIKQA
+887 
-902 KREGRL
+902 
-908 LSVPNLKFSK
+908 
-918 NETTVCDLR
+918 
-927 CEESA
+927 
-932 TSESFTGNLI
+932 
-942 RRFNQKVPMNGMCVL
+942 
-957 PVTGRSTV
+957 
-965 GVGGERG
+965 
-972 DNGDNSDGCS
+972 
-982 TGGSGSNG
+982 
-990 AYNSDGGGGSSAGV
+990 
-1004 NITRSGTRSA
+1004 
-1014 AAGAISG
+1014 
-1021 TDEEIN
+1021 
-1027 TMSRKGVT
+1027 
-1035 LDQRHPR
+1035 
-1042 TQGIRKLQK
+1042 
-1051 CLSTTT
+1051 
-1057 SHFEV
+1057 
-1062 DSATGAAAAFP
+1062 
-1073 TVSLFYAQRS
+1073 
-1083 TEMRSYPSAVA
+1083 
-1094 QTSLNYQNILTNT
+1094 
-1107 RQYSSFGSITDTAH
+1107 
-1121 CNFIYVY
+1121 

-1163 KKTDTNGMP
+1163 KKSDTSGMP

-1187 FNTPAHSERHA
+1187 FNTPAPSERHA
-1198 HPVVVSTCNG
+1198 HPVVVSTFNG
-1208 STFKLKGCILSMSFL
+1208 SIFKLKGCILSMSFL

-1232 SYESWKDENTDGKER
+1232 SFESWKDENTDGKER
-1247 NIWIFVKESQGKC
+1247 NKSQGKC

-1268 TNTQVGGDN
+1268 TNTQVGDN
-1277 FEDRQFVVLVSEKQ
+1277 FEDRQFVMLASEKQ

-1312 IVIKAEVTP
+1312 IVIKAEVTS

-1355 LVDLSAHF
+1355 LIDL
-1363 SPVSKI
+1363 
-1369 SNSFQTTKH
+1369 SFQTTKH

-1427 SSEFCAELTEMM
+1427 SSEFCGELTEMM

-1509 AHQMVLERGEKLSQL
+1509 AHQMVVERGEKLSQL

>member
-1 MKKFTIKGVLDGFRS
+1 MKRGQFSPAAKSGWWSPAAPKSTSKACTSPPPPRPSPPPI
-16 SVPQPTKPD
+16 
-25 QEIIENLKPE
+25 
-35 HFQVKKTFR
+35 
-44 HGFPH
+44 
-49 QPTALAFD
+49 ALAVSPKTLTLIVVD
-57 PVQRLLAIG
+57 VRRNGDDRESRLREKCAARHIFHFIRLPHPFA
-66 TKSGSLRILGRPG
+66 SRLGRPG

-131 QRDRITCI
+131 QRDR
-139 HLPLQ
+139 
-144 SKWLYIGT
+144 
-152 DRGNIHILHIETF
+152 
-165 VLSGYVINWNK
+165 
-176 AIEVSRKTH
+176 SRKTH

-226 TDDLLTSITWH
+226 TDDLLTSISWH

-313 SITVIHG
+313 SITVMHG

-496 SRKLAIAGSGKHVVL
+496 SRKLAIAGSGKHIVL

-672 SQRESVMESEP
+672 NQRESMMESEP
-683 VVTRIADSIQ
+683 IVARIADSIQ

-704 ESQTGNSSDKL
+704 ESQTGNNSDKP

-767 SSQNGVLS
+767 SSQNGS

-802 CNINEVAS
+802 CNIEAAS
-810 TSCSLSPVESIDS
+810 TSSLSPVESVDS

-842 DKKQEIQEARSP
+842 DKKQEIQETRSS
-854 TENENEKTIISNDN
+854 TENENEKTIMSNDN
-868 IGAKTEA
+868 IVAKTEA

-887 TKPPRLRYIAKIKQA
+887 AKPPRLRYIAKIKQA

-942 RRFNQKVPMNGMCVL
+942 RRFN
-957 PVTGRSTV
+957 
-965 GVGGERG
+965 
-972 DNGDNSDGCS
+972 
-982 TGGSGSNG
+982 
-990 AYNSDGGGGSSAGV
+990 
-1004 NITRSGTRSA
+1004 
-1014 AAGAISG
+1014 
-1021 TDEEIN
+1021 
-1027 TMSRKGVT
+1027 
-1035 LDQRHPR
+1035 
-1042 TQGIRKLQK
+1042 
-1051 CLSTTT
+1051 
-1057 SHFEV
+1057 
-1062 DSATGAAAAFP
+1062 
-1073 TVSLFYAQRS
+1073 
-1083 TEMRSYPSAVA
+1083 
-1094 QTSLNYQNILTNT
+1094 
-1107 RQYSSFGSITDTAH
+1107 
-1121 CNFIYVY
+1121 

-1163 KKTDTNGMP
+1163 KKNDTNGMP

-1247 NIWIFVKESQGKC
+1247 NKSQGKC

-1312 IVIKAEVTP
+1312 IVIKAEVTS

-1347 LIDVDFLP
+1347 LIDVDFVP
-1355 LVDLSAHF
+1355 LVDL
-1363 SPVSKI
+1363 
-1369 SNSFQTTKH
+1369 SFQTTKH